1 AHIQG
6 VNLGHPRSVGD
17 CWCCDE
23 KIYVSSR
30 TRYHDAMKA
39 VNRVGS
45 VRRPFRGPV
54 CRAEDRRDTTTALDG
69 WEE

>member
-1 AHIQG
+1 MQPCIGFCVA
-6 VNLGHPRSVGD
+6 
-17 CWCCDE
+17 
-23 KIYVSSR
+23 R

-39 VNRVGS
+39 VSRVES

-54 CRAEDRRDTTTALDG
+54 CRAEDRRDTVTALEG